1 MSDVFITMY
10 HPETEGVGDATLES
24 FEEVWQDK
32 GWVRVDEATA
42 NLEGLK
48 RPRLVQMATE
58 RGIKT
63 DDSMG
68 KRVIIDAIQKASSP
82 PDKAAAKADAT
93 KKEA

>member
-1 MSDVFITMY
+1 
-10 HPETEGVGDATLES
+10 
-24 FEEVWQDK
+24 
-32 GWVRVDEATA
+32 
-42 NLEGLK
+42 
-48 RPRLVQMATE
+48 MATE

-82 PDKAAAKADAT
+82 PDKAAAAKADAT